1 MRPFFVPIALVAV
14 ASAMLPS
21 SEWVGCFE
29 NDNDDGH
36 IDCVVGKPILG
47 ECEGGPSLPAFVRR
61 QPLPAQH
68 VALTAAIR
76 GCSSR
81 DGLID
86 YDVVVP
92 FLAAHAP
99 SMTIERFNRYI
110 DLLKRSWTKAPSN
123 LQRVLLFYNK
133 APDAPWAAT
142 DLWQRIVHLHPELV
156 TQYRLTCDDM
166 LRWYGLA
173 ILPEIGH
180 DVEFLEVDTR
190 PDGSIELPPRRLRHL
205 LEYALKVVEL
215 TLEKIGASPILY
227 EITPPGQD

>member
-1 MRPFFVPIALVAV
+1 MRPLISSVYLVAV
-14 ASAMLPS
+14 ASALLPS
-21 SEWVGCFE
+21 GEWAGCFE
-29 NDNDDGH
+29 NDEDDGH

-47 ECEGGPSLPAFVRR
+47 ECEGGPSLPAFAQR
-61 QPLPAQH
+61 QALRAQH

-76 GCSSR
+76 ACSSR
-81 DGLID
+81 DGFID

-92 FLAAHAP
+92 FLAAQAP

-110 DLLKRSWTKAPSN
+110 DLLKRSWTKAPGS

-133 APDAPWAAT
+133 SPDAPWTAT
-142 DLWQRIVHLHPELV
+142 DLWPRIVQLHPELV

-166 LRWYGLA
+166 LRWYRLA

-180 DVEFLEVDTR
+180 DVEFLEVETR

-205 LEYALKVVEL
+205 LKYTLKVVEL
-215 TLEKIGASPILY
+215 ALEKSGASPILY
-227 EITPPGQD
+227 ETTQHDYI